1 MATIELRNVSKRF
14 QSSTALD
21 CASLSVADGQ
31 TVAIFGPSGAGKTVL
46 LRLVAGVE
54 APSEGTIL
62 IDGADVAEVPPE
74 RRGVGMAF
82 QNFALF
88 PHMSAFEN
96 IASPL
101 TARGA
106 PKEEVCRGVE
116 SVAKL
121 LKIDH
126 VLHHLPRALS
136 NGQKQRTAL
145 ARALAAAP
153 GILLL
158 DDPLRN
164 VDAKLR
170 FEMRLE
176 FERLLSEQGATT
188 LYVTQDYKEAM
199 ALGDRIAVMEHG
211 RFIQVGTPEEIYL
224 DPATVEV
231 ARLFGDPA
239 INLPPA
245 RPAADAGG
253 AFAAIGG
260 ARFDLPPAAAAAKG
274 RECLIGLRPE
284 ALSFT
289 EDGAR
294 AFTVEAVTPLNEKIV
309 TLVAGE
315 DGTELLVS
323 RPSHEPA
330 RRPGQRVGLRVAAR
344 DALLFAREDGARI
357 VPEAG
362 EGAPNGVVPRGA
374 VPPGSPRARAG
385 AGGAMP

>member
-14 QSSTALD
+14 QSATALD
-21 CASLSVADGQ
+21 RASLSVADGQ

-101 TARGA
+101 TARDA
-106 PKEEVCRGVE
+106 SKEEVRRGVE

-121 LKIDH
+121 LKIGH

-231 ARLFGDPA
+231 ASLFGDPA

-274 RECLIGLRPE
+274 RECLVGLRPE

-289 EDGAR
+289 EDS

-357 VPEAG
+357 VPQDG
-362 EGAPNGVVPRGA
+362 EGASNGAVPRGA
-374 VPPGSPRARAG
+374 VPPGPPPAHAG
-385 AGGAMP
+385 AGGATP

>member
-1 MATIELRNVSKRF
+1 MATIELRSVSKRF

-31 TVAIFGPSGAGKTVL
+31 TVAILGPSGAGKTVL

-106 PKEEVCRGVE
+106 PKEEVRRGVE

-211 RFIQVGTPEEIYL
+211 RFFQVGTPEEIYL

-231 ARLFGDPA
+231 ASLFGDPA

-245 RPAADAGG
+245 RPAADAGS
-253 AFAAIGG
+253 AFVTIGG
-260 ARFDLPPAAAAAKG
+260 ARFDLLPAAAAAKG
-274 RECLIGLRPE
+274 RECLIGMRPE

-289 EDGAR
+289 EGGVR
-294 AFTVEAVTPLNEKIV
+294 SFTVEVVTPFNEKIV

-323 RPSHEPA
+323 RPSHEPV
-330 RRPGQRVGLRVAAR
+330 RRPGQRVGLRIAAH
-344 DALLFAREDGARI
+344 DALLFAREDGVRI

-362 EGAPNGVVPRGA
+362 ESTPNGVPPRDA
-374 VPPGSPRARAG
+374 VPPSPRAQAD
-385 AGGAMP
+385 AGGGLP